1 MFSYVFM
8 RLLEGRPRSCDG
20 GLDGAWGGRVQALK
34 EAVAEEVPAGARVLE
49 IGCGYR

>member
-1 MFSYVFM
+1 M
-8 RLLEGRPRSCDG
+8 RLLEGRPRSCDRRM
-20 GLDGAWGGRVQALK
+20 DRASGGRVQALK